1 MCEWHYTIAEFYG
14 DRGATNVAR
23 GLPSRWVHPAQQP
36 AEEERNE
43 HMHPHSAKLAL
54 LTIVTLALLA
64 TSPLGAG
71 ERLAM
76 RVSPRMAFAPATVVV
91 DAVAERDPANRAL
104 QIQVDSPEY
113 YRSSLMQLD
122 GDQAPRTTT
131 VRYEGVPGGMYEVR
145 VVLFGSDGRQLAAT
159 SRQVQ
164 ILSVMGR

>member
-1 MCEWHYTIAEFYG
+1 
-14 DRGATNVAR
+14 
-23 GLPSRWVHPAQQP
+23 
-36 AEEERNE
+36 
-43 HMHPHSAKLAL
+43 
-54 LTIVTLALLA
+54 
-64 TSPLGAG
+64 
-71 ERLAM
+71 
-76 RVSPRMAFAPATVVV
+76 
-91 DAVAERDPANRAL
+91 
-104 QIQVDSPEY
+104 VDSPEY